1 MEWITNIPLSIDNI
15 VNIVKAGRARWKIEN
30 ETFNTLKNQG
40 YHYEHNFG
48 HGKKYLAQNL
58 AQLMLIAFMFDQ
70 IQHLL
75 SSLFQ
80 KALTIVKSKKM
91 LWLRLREIVDLI
103 PLKNM
108 EDAYKIITKEVKFK
122 IEIIV

>member
-1 MEWITNIPLSIDNI
+1 M
-15 VNIVKAGRARWKIEN
+15 
-30 ETFNTLKNQG
+30 Q
-40 YHYEHNFG
+40 
-48 HGKKYLAQNL
+48 Q
-58 AQLMLIAFMFDQ
+58 
-70 IQHLL
+70 LL